1 MHPTLLIK
9 SVLLLILLEAVV
21 SSAQAASLAY
31 KFSCMSNSGEDLRP
45 QLGMLIKDRAGGA
58 LFTAQ
63 GALFSSIPYHS
74 DSRQGVPFDSQT
86 APANLPG
93 SNAIGFHTD
102 FSGDSDTQSIA
113 TKGVLN
119 NGVNAVGEW
128 VSFLGPCANASSFN
142 GLIAALANGQF
153 RVGRHVQGI
162 GLAGTANSYINQR
175 SAIPLPAAAW
185 LFSSA
190 LFGFIV
196 FANRRKV

>member
-1 MHPTLLIK
+1 MHLTLFIK
-9 SVLLLILLEAVV
+9 SVLLLILLNGATI
-21 SSAQAASLAY
+21 SSAQAASLVY
-31 KFSCMSNSGEDLRP
+31 ESNCMSNSGEDLGP
-45 QLGMLIKDRAGGA
+45 QPGMLIKERAGG
-58 LFTAQ
+58 
-63 GALFSSIPYHS
+63 
-74 DSRQGVPFDSQT
+74 
-86 APANLPG
+86 
-93 SNAIGFHTD
+93 NAIGFHTD

-119 NGVNAVGEW
+119 NGVNALGEW
-128 VSFLGPCANASSFN
+128 VSFLGPCANTSSFKS
-142 GLIAALANGQF
+142 LIAALANGQF

-175 SAIPLPAAAW
+175 STVPLPAAAW

>member
-1 MHPTLLIK
+1 MHLTLFIK
-9 SVLLLILLEAVV
+9 SVLLLMLLNGATV
-21 SSAQAASLAY
+21 SSAQAASLVY
-31 KFSCMSNSGEDLRP
+31 KSSCMSNSGEDLGP
-45 QLGMLIKDRAGGA
+45 QLGMLVEERAGGA
-58 LFTAQ
+58 LFI
-63 GALFSSIPYHS
+63 FRNSIDVPSS
-74 DSRQGVPFDSQT
+74 
-86 APANLPG
+86 LPG
-93 SNAIGFHTD
+93 GNAIGFHTD

-119 NGVNAVGEW
+119 NRVNALGEW

-142 GLIAALANGQF
+142 SLIAALANGQF

-175 SAIPLPAAAW
+175 SAVPLPAAAW

>member
-1 MHPTLLIK
+1 MHPTLFIN
-9 SVLLLILLEAVV
+9 SVLLLMLLSGATF

-31 KFSCMSNSGEDLRP
+31 ESSCMSNSGEDLGP
-45 QLGMLIKDRAGGA
+45 QPGMLIEERAGGA
-58 LFTAQ
+58 LFI
-63 GALFSSIPYHS
+63 FRNSIDVPSS
-74 DSRQGVPFDSQT
+74 
-86 APANLPG
+86 LPG
-93 SNAIGFHTD
+93 GNAIGFRTD
-102 FSGDSDTQSIA
+102 FSGDSHTQSIA
-113 TKGVLN
+113 PKGVLN
-119 NGVNAVGEW
+119 NGVNALGEW

-142 GLIAALANGQF
+142 RLIAALANGQF

-175 SAIPLPAAAW
+175 SAVPLPAAAW

>member
-9 SVLLLILLEAVV
+9 SVLLLTLLGAAV
-21 SSAQAASLAY
+21 SSAQAASLVY
-31 KFSCMSNSGEDLRP
+31 KFSCMSNSGGDLRP
-45 QLGMLIKDRAGGA
+45 QLGMLIEERAGGA

-63 GALFSSIPYHS
+63 PALFSSIAYHS
-74 DSRQGVPFDSQT
+74 DSRVGVSLDSQ
-86 APANLPG
+86 AVPANLPG
-93 SNAIGFHTD
+93 GNAIGFHAD

-128 VSFLGPCANASSFN
+128 VSFLGPCANASSFD
-142 GLIAALANGQF
+142 GLIAALAKGQF
-153 RVGRHVQGI
+153 RIGLHVQGI
-162 GLAGTANSYINQR
+162 GLAGTADSYINQR
-175 SAIPLPAAAW
+175 SAVPLPAAAW